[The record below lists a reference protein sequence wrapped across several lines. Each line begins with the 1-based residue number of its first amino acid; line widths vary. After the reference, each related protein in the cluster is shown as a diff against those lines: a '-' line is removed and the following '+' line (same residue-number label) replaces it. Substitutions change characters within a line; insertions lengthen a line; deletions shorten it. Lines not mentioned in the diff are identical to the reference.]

1 MQRKFCSENRR
12 AFTLI
17 ELLVVIAII
26 AILAGLLL
34 PALARS
40 KQTAKATKCL
50 NNLKQLGLATIMY
63 SDDNDDRLP
72 ATSHMAH
79 HKSWLATLPE
89 YLNYKVTATNLG
101 AVTNIYLCPVEKR
114 DSVRQFSYAANDFLL
129 NMVTLPGNT
138 QPFTRRTQVPSP
150 TETIW
155 MTESAEILLNQDH
168 FHFAGSPAD
177 GEGYAPQAFLSQVI
191 VERHSGSANYL
202 FLDGRVQG
210 IKWKAVRPRLT
221 QPGSRFVNPKGNP

>member
-1 MQRKFCSENRR
+1 MQRKFCSKKT

-40 KQTAKATKCL
+40 KQAAKSTKCL

-72 ATSHMAH
+72 ATSHMAR
-79 HKSWLATLPE
+79 HKSWIATLPE
-89 YLNYKVTATNLG
+89 YLSYKVTATNLG
-101 AVTNIYLCPVEKR
+101 AVTNLYLCPIEKR
-114 DSVRQFSYAANDFLL
+114 ESPRQFSYAANDFLL
-129 NMVTLPGNT
+129 NMVTLPGNP

-150 TETIW
+150 AESLW

-177 GEGYAPQAFLSQVI
+177 GEGYTPQAFSSQVMI
-191 VERHSGSANYL
+191 ERHNGSANYL
-202 FLDGRVQG
+202 FLDGRVEG
-210 IKWKAVRPRLT
+210 AKWKTVRSKLT
-221 QPGSRFVNPKGNP
+221 QPGNRFVNPKGNP